1 MKTKSFDA
9 RVKAAGEGDGLG
21 DGQFTALVAVFGNED
36 LGGDVVVPGAFKDSL
51 ADWAASGNQIPI
63 IWSHQWSDPFAHI
76 GWCMSAAETPEGLLV
91 TAQLDLA
98 NPTGAQVFK
107 LLQQRRVKEFS
118 FGYDVVEGGFVTT
131 DGSEAFELRKL
142 NLIEA
147 GPTLKGMNP
156 ETQLLG
162 TKADDEIRRIVR
174 EELAAADSGDDPSDT
189 PPDPSDADRS
199 PDAEETESPSKS
211 TGFSY
216 AQIEAW
222 AASQQLLLKEEK

>member
-1 MKTKSFDA
+1 MKTKSFEA
-9 RVKAAGEGDGLG
+9 SVKAVGSADGLSE
-21 DGQFTALVAVFGNED
+21 GQFTALVAVFGNED
-36 LGGDVVVPGAFKDSL
+36 LGGDVILPGAFSDSL
-51 ADWAASGNQIPI
+51 KAWSASGDQIPV

-76 GWCMSAAETPEGLLV
+76 GWCMSAAETQDGLLV
-91 TAQLDLA
+91 TAQLDLD

-118 FGYDVVEGGFVTT
+118 FGYDVVDGGYITT
-131 DGSEAFELRKL
+131 DGDEVFELRKL

-156 ETQLLG
+156 ATQLVG
-162 TKADDEIRRIVR
+162 TKSDDDIRRIVR
-174 EELAAADSGDDPSDT
+174 EEMAAAEPPEIPPDT
-189 PPDPSDADRS
+189 PPDSSDAERS
-199 PDAEETESPSKS
+199 PNAEEIESLSKS
-211 TGFSY
+211 AGFSY